1 MKSDKKNLLN
11 RIDCFHW
18 EELDEKNYKL
28 IYYDNQGNR
37 AERAVSKALLDSTLK
52 LFDGKTH
59 LIRRSSGAYSPATPS
74 QLLIYH
80 APNIEGLTANP
91 EELLRVNA
99 RFIDLERNKD
109 GQIISEKLVA
119 YHKNVH
125 PSVFR
130 LMTEKEDPFRHQY
143 WLDLGNE
150 IIPVTVFDF
159 FRGENEIIKALFVK
173 TDDLRIIS
181 NQTRGQKKEIEI
193 YSAPEAVLRISLL
206 EESREV
212 VEQHTLTRSLAS
224 IKRPERCEIPIFLTF
239 GPPQLIPT
247 GAPISVLNHYLRICN
262 DPHAEAL
269 KRSFLAELEKPKLTE
284 DDALMPFGLFE
295 RA

>member
-1 MKSDKKNLLN
+1 MKNDKKNLLG

-18 EELDEKNYKL
+18 EELDAKNYKL
-28 IYYDNQGNR
+28 IYYDNHGNR
-37 AERAVSKALLDSTLK
+37 AERAVPKDLLDSTLK

-80 APNIEGLTANP
+80 APNIESSLASSG
-91 EELLRVNA
+91 ELLRVNA
-99 RFIDLERNKD
+99 RFIDLERNQE
-109 GQIISEKLVA
+109 GQIVSEKLVV

-143 WLDLGNE
+143 WLDLGSE
-150 IIPVTVFDF
+150 IVPVTVFDF
-159 FRGENEIIKALFVK
+159 FRGENENIRALFVK

-181 NQTRGQKKEIEI
+181 NHPRGLKKQIAI
-193 YSAPEAVLRISLL
+193 YSAPEAVLRVSLP

-212 VEQHTLTRSLAS
+212 VEQHTLTKSIAS
-224 IKRPERCEIPIFLTF
+224 IKRPERCEIPDFLTF

-247 GAPISVLNHYLRICN
+247 GAPIGVLNHYLRICH
-262 DPHAEAL
+262 DPHAESI
-269 KRSFLAELEKPKLTE
+269 KQSFLSALEKPKLTDE
-284 DDALMPFGLFE
+284 EALMPFGLFE

>member
-1 MKSDKKNLLN
+1 MKNDKKQVLS

-18 EELDEKNYKL
+18 EELDENNYKL
-28 IYYDNQGNR
+28 IYYDQEGNR
-37 AERAVSKALLDSTLK
+37 AEKPIPKDLLESTLK

-74 QLLIYH
+74 QLLIY
-80 APNIEGLTANP
+80 PKANAEKSNENP
-91 EELLRVNA
+91 GELLRVNA
-99 RFIDLERNKD
+99 RFIDLERDKN
-109 GQIISEKLVA
+109 GQIVSEKLVVH
-119 YHKNVH
+119 HKNVH

-143 WLDLGNE
+143 WIDLGNE
-150 IIPVTVFDF
+150 ITPVTVFDF

-181 NQTRGQKKEIEI
+181 NQQRGQKKQIAI
-193 YSAPEAVLRISLL
+193 YSAPEAILRVSLP

-212 VEQHTLTRSLAS
+212 VEQHTLTKSVAS
-224 IKRPERCEIPIFLTF
+224 IQKMEKCEIPKFLTF

-247 GAPISVLNHYLRICN
+247 GAPLNVLNHYLRICH
-262 DPHAEAL
+262 DPHAESL
-269 KRSFLAELEKPKLTE
+269 KQSFLSVLEKPKTIDE
-284 DDALMPFGLFE
+284 EELMPFGLFE